1 MRSADA
7 NGTSIRGAYAART
20 LMIAAHAQMYAAHTL
35 VIAMPV
41 QAIDTPLWNKCQI
54 DAVCSISVY
63 AYKPDIRKP
72 IPFLQYLYAIF

>member
-7 NGTSIRGAYAART
+7 TGAE
-20 LMIAAHAQMYAAHTL
+20 HTL
-35 VIAMPV
+35 RVRSPYANDRSTCANVRSSYAIDRHPA
-41 QAIDTPLWNKCQI
+41 QDIDTPLNKYQI